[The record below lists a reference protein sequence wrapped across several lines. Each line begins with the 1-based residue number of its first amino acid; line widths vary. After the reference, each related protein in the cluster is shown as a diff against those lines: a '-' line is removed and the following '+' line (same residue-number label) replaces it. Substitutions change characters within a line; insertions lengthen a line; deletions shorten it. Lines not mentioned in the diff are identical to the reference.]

1 MAHCLLLSIYHKHAA
16 FMKLKANVF
25 SKCKN
30 NKRRVKNSVKR
41 RRKGHKQRQILVIKR
56 CKRSAVL
63 AKQTINQ
70 LVQKAM
76 LSNTKETLTVL
87 PAKTDSDVVFCL
99 QLHVY

>member
-1 MAHCLLLSIYHKHAA
+1 MESSK
-16 FMKLKANVF
+16 F
-25 SKCKN
+25 SKT
-30 NKRRVKNSVKR
+30 

-99 QLHVY
+99 QLHVYQVKHYLVHST